1 MKIEKSKIKEAIKKM
16 RRDSRPVLSASVRL
30 YPKDETL
37 HRIAEVQDF
46 IRASSLDDNSDTDLL
61 RESIT
66 EIIRGTQDHNTVVS
80 AIASLHEAAS
90 RISRSGNSSALR
102 VRLIEMGLD
111 CKKYTERQ
119 IEIALDEIA
128 AIRSMGPVGPSIS
141 HLDEVETTLRRR
153 RISFSVKRM
162 ISETGERETYQSHTW
177 EPSLGD
183 AVENT
188 NPGCKHKGSM
198 GIVVDVQPLPGDA
211 GKTITYYCTNGG
223 PNWKKGETL
232 TKTMDQLSPLHGS
245 VQPGA
250 AWHMGKG
257 VGFDRPVHRPG
268 TDAFFELARTLRAL
282 RKGGAYQTKSHWEE
296 DLLDS
301 DLGEWG
307 EYEGERVP
315 LDYPM
320 LESDGDWDGPCEVCE
335 DDESLKEAKY
345 KGKEVQ
351 LGKPKRGAGGR
362 AYVYVRNPE
371 TGNVKKVSFGSSMPD
386 AMGDSDTARKRRKSF
401 GNRHNCSKKKDRT
414 QAGYWS
420 CRATKFFGRN
430 IPGWW

>member
-1 MKIEKSKIKEAIKKM
+1 MKTTKIQPKETMI
-16 RRDSRPVLSASVRL
+16 SVFTEARRL
-30 YPKDETL
+30 YANDSTL
-37 HRIAEVQDF
+37 HTIAKVQDF
-46 IRASSLDDNSDTDLL
+46 IRNTSLTANSDTDSI
-61 RESIT
+61 RESVSKL
-66 EIIRGTQDHNTVVS
+66 IRGSQNHNSTVV
-80 AIASLHEAAS
+80 ALASLSES
-90 RISRSGNSSALR
+90 VRLTSLSDKSNALR
-102 VRLIEMGLD
+102 IRLIEVSLD
-111 CKKYTERQ
+111 YNKYSEKQLRDTLK
-119 IEIALDEIA
+119 EISS
-128 AIRSMGPVGPSIS
+128 IREMRPAGPSTQ
-141 HLDEVETTLRRR
+141 HLDEVEKVLRKHLFDVT
-153 RISFSVKRM
+153 INKV
-162 ISETGERETYQSHTW
+162 ISETNSRSTYQSHTW
-177 EPSLGD
+177 EPSMGD

-198 GIVVDVQPLPGDA
+198 GIVVDVQPLDHDA
-211 GKTITYYCTNGG
+211 GKTITYYCTNSG
-223 PNWKKGETL
+223 PSWKKGQTL
-232 TKTMDQLSPLHGS
+232 TKTMDQLSPLNGS
-245 VQPGA
+245 IQPGA
-250 AWHMGKG
+250 AWHIGNG

-268 TDAFFELARTLRAL
+268 TDEFFELARTLKSL
-282 RKGGAYQTKSHWEE
+282 IKGGAYQTRSSWEDE
-296 DLLDS
+296 LLDS

-351 LGKPKRGAGGR
+351 LGKPKRGSGGR

-420 CRATKFFGRN
+420 CRSTKFFGRN
-430 IPGWW
+430 IPGGW